1 MDRMDAMVTLGIDI
15 VHIPSFAEQLR
26 RPGSRFT
33 DVFHPTE
40 LRQAHTLTDTMRAE
54 HLAGL
59 WAAKEAFIKAWS
71 NSRYGHPPIIVPE
84 QVVWSDIIVESDI
97 YGRTRI
103 RVGGAIAAASGLH
116 YAPVSISHDVD
127 YATAVCQL
135 DTT

>member
-1 MDRMDAMVTLGIDI
+1 MVSLGIDI

-40 LRQAHTLTDTMRAE
+40 LRQAGRLTGGMRDE

-71 NSRYGHPPIIVPE
+71 NSRYGQPPVIMPE
-84 QVVWSDIIVESDI
+84 HVVWSDIIVESDI
-97 YGRTRI
+97 YGRTRMRIGGSIGELSGI
-103 RVGGAIAAASGLH
+103 RI
-116 YAPVSISHDVD
+116 APVSISHDVD
-127 YATAVCQL
+127 YATAVCQVGS
-135 DTT
+135 